1 MAKQEHNKTFL
12 GIDQALRKTG
22 ICLLSTDSIIEL
34 GVLDTTKKKLE
45 GPARLAY
52 IRDWLHEQIG
62 GRDIALAALEQGA
75 YRGSGRVFQL
85 GGVSALVQVA
95 LWDHGIPFVI
105 ARPDQ
110 VKKHFTGYLHST
122 KDQMVERAQE
132 LLGIDVTDDEA
143 DAFALARIAHDMYR
157 DHAETR
163 KEAEVICK
171 LREEERYHEPPAT
184 NRLNAADS
192 PPGS

>member
-1 MAKQEHNKTFL
+1 MGTEEHNTFV

-22 ICLLSTDSIIEL
+22 ICFLSSDHVIEL
-34 GVLDTTKKKLE
+34 EVLDTFKKKLE

-52 IRDWLHEQIG
+52 IRDWLHEQLWE
-62 GRDIALAALEQGA
+62 RKIAQAAMEAGA

-110 VKKHFTGYLHST
+110 VKKHFTGYLNST
-122 KDQMVERAQE
+122 KQQMVDHAKKV
-132 LLGIDVTDDEA
+132 LGLDLTDDEA
-143 DAFALARIAHDMYR
+143 DAYALACIARDMYC
-157 DHAETR
+157 DSAQTR
-163 KEAEVICK
+163 KQAEVIVK
-171 LREEERYHEPPAT
+171 LREEGRLHEPSTAHRP
-184 NRLNAADS
+184 NAYGVA
-192 PPGS
+192 PGG